1 MPIITLPDGN
11 NLDFPKK
18 VTGLEVA
25 EKISKSLAKQA
36 MVISIDGK
44 LKDLDFL
51 IEKNCSIKI
60 FTSKNDEGLETI
72 RHDTAHILAM
82 AVQELF
88 PGTQVTI
95 GPVIENGFYY
105 DFVRKEPFT
114 EEDLKKIEEKMKE
127 IVDRDEKTKR
137 EVWDRDKAIKH
148 FKKKGEIYKAELIES
163 IPQGEEVSIYFH
175 GEWHDLCRGPH
186 LSSTGKIGKF
196 FKLTKVSGA
205 YWRGDSKNEMLQR
218 IYGTGWA
225 SQKDLD
231 NYLKKI
237 EEAEKRDHRKLGKE
251 MDLFHFREESPGS
264 VFWHEKGWSLF
275 QKLINYMR
283 ARQDVAGYKEVNTPE
298 VLDRLLWEKS
308 GHWEKY
314 GENMYT
320 SQTPDEKIF
329 AIKPMNCPGHI
340 QVFNQGLKSYR
351 DLPLRITEFGKV
363 HRYEPSGALHGLL
376 RVRAFTQDD
385 AHIFCSEEQITSECL
400 NVTNLILDIYKD
412 LGFEKVIL
420 KYADRPEVRVGDDKV
435 WDKAE
440 ASLLKAVK
448 ASKLEYSINKGEGA
462 FYGPKIEFV
471 LRDAIGRDW
480 QCGTLQ
486 VDFNLPGR
494 LDATY
499 VDKDGTKKTPVMLH
513 RALFGSLE
521 RFIGILIEH
530 YAGKFP
536 FWISPLQTVVIP
548 ISEEFDDYAIKISEE
563 IKRTGISSMVDL
575 KKHNLNYKIRDHSL
589 AKIPLLLICGKK
601 EVDSNSVTIR
611 RLDSNKQENMK
622 LDLFLKT
629 FSALNKASSN

>member
-1 MPIITLPDGN
+1 MPTITLPDGK
-11 NLDFPKK
+11 NLNFSGE
-18 VTGLEVA
+18 VSGLEIA
-25 EKISKSLAKQA
+25 EKISKSLFKQA
-36 MVISIDGK
+36 LIMSVDGE
-44 LKDLDFL
+44 LKDLYF
-51 IEKNCSIKI
+51 SINKDCNVKI
-60 FTSKNDEGLETI
+60 FTAKDPEGLDAI
-72 RHDTAHILAM
+72 RHDTTHIMAM

-88 PGTQVTI
+88 PGTKLAI
-95 GPVIENGFYY
+95 GPAIKDGFYY
-105 DFVRKEPFT
+105 DFFREEPFT
-114 EEDLKKIEEKMKE
+114 PKDLEKIEIKMKE
-127 IVDRDEKTKR
+127 IIEKDEKTRR
-137 EVWDRDKAIKH
+137 EVWEREETKKH
-148 FKKKGEIYKAELIES
+148 YSKLGEKYKVELVDM
-163 IPQGEEVSIYFH
+163 IPKDSEVSIYYH
-175 GEWHDLCRGPH
+175 GKWYDLCKGPH
-186 LSSTGKIGKF
+186 LLSTGRIGKY
-196 FKLTKVSGA
+196 FKLTKVAGA

-231 NYLKKI
+231 NYLKRI

-264 VFWHEKGWSLF
+264 VFWHEKGWALF

-283 ARQDVAGYKEVNTPE
+283 ARQDAAGYKEVNTPE

-320 SQTPDEKIF
+320 SQTPDEKVF

-412 LGFEKVIL
+412 LGFENVIL

-440 ASLLKAVK
+440 ASLLEAVK

-486 VDFNLPGR
+486 VDLNLPGR
-494 LDATY
+494 LGASY
-499 VDKDGTKKTPVMLH
+499 VDKDGSKKIPVMLH

-548 ISEEFDDYAIKISEE
+548 ISEDFEDYAIKVSDK
-563 IKRTGISSMVDL
+563 IKKAGISSVVDL
-575 KKHNLNYKIRDHSL
+575 KNHNLNYKIRDHSL

-601 EVDSNSVTIR
+601 EVDTNSVTIR
-611 RLDSNKQENMK
+611 RLDSNKQENMELNK
-622 LDLFLKT
+622 FLKT
-629 FSALNKASSN
+629 FSTLNKVS

>member
-11 NLDFPKK
+11 SLNFSND
-18 VTGLEVA
+18 VTGLGVA

-36 MVISIDGK
+36 MVISVNGE
-44 LKDLDFL
+44 LKDIDY
-51 IEKNCSIKI
+51 IIKKNCSVKI
-60 FTSKNDEGLETI
+60 FTSKNPEGLETI

-88 PGTQVTI
+88 PSTQVTI
-95 GPVIENGFYY
+95 GPVIEDGFYY
-105 DFVRKEPFT
+105 DFARKEPFT
-114 EEDLKKIEEKMKE
+114 EDDLLKIENKMKE
-127 IVDRDEKTKR
+127 IVDRNEITKR
-137 EVWDRDKAIKH
+137 EVWERNKAISH
-148 FKKKGEIYKAELIES
+148 FKNKGEIYKAELIET
-163 IPQGEEVSIYFH
+163 IPESEDVSIYFH
-175 GEWHDLCRGPH
+175 GDWHDLCRGPH
-186 LSSTGKIGKF
+186 LSSTGKIGKY

-205 YWRGDSKNEMLQR
+205 YWRGDSNNEMLQR
-218 IYGTGWA
+218 IYGTSWA

-231 NYLKKI
+231 EYLKRI

-264 VFWHEKGWSLF
+264 VFWHEKGWALF

-283 ARQDVAGYKEVNTPE
+283 SRQDDAGYKEVNTPE

-320 SQTPDEKIF
+320 SETPDEKVF

-385 AHIFCSEEQITSECL
+385 AHIFCSEDQITSECL

-412 LGFEKVIL
+412 LGFENVIL
-420 KYADRPEVRVGDDKV
+420 KYADRPEVRVGEDDV

-440 ASLLKAVK
+440 ASLLEAVK

-486 VDFNLPGR
+486 VDLNLPGR
-494 LDATY
+494 LDASY
-499 VDKDGTKKTPVMLH
+499 VDKDGTKKVPVMLH

-548 ISEEFDDYAIKISEE
+548 ISEEFDDYAIKVSKK
-563 IKRTGISSMVDL
+563 IKEAGMSSSVDL
-575 KKHNLNYKIRDHSL
+575 KKHNLNYKIRDNSL

-611 RLDSNKQENMK
+611 RLDSNKQENMD
-622 LDLFLKT
+622 LNLFLKT

>member
-1 MPIITLPDGN
+1 MPTITLPDGN
-11 NLDFPKK
+11 NLNFPSK

-36 MVISIDGK
+36 IVIGVDGE
-44 LKDLDFL
+44 LKDLDFV
-51 IEKNCSIKI
+51 IDKDCAIKI
-60 FTSKNDEGLETI
+60 FTSKNKEGLETI

-95 GPVIENGFYY
+95 GPTIENGFYY
-105 DFVRKEPFT
+105 DFARKEPFT
-114 EEDLKKIEEKMKE
+114 EDDLKKIEDKMKE
-127 IVDRDEKTKR
+127 IVDRDVITKR
-137 EVWDRDKAIKH
+137 EVWSRNKAIEH

-163 IPQGEEVSIYFH
+163 IPQEEEVSIYFH
-175 GEWHDLCRGPH
+175 GDWHDLCRGPH
-186 LSSTGKIGKF
+186 LPSTGKIGKY
-196 FKLTKVSGA
+196 FKLMKVSGA
-205 YWRGDSKNEMLQR
+205 YWRGDSDNEMLQR
-218 IYGTGWA
+218 IYGTSWA
-225 SQKDLD
+225 NQKDLD
-231 NYLKKI
+231 DYLKRI

-264 VFWHEKGWSLF
+264 VFWHEKGWALF
-275 QKLINYMR
+275 LKLINYMR
-283 ARQDVAGYKEVNTPE
+283 ARQDAAGYKEVNTPE

-314 GENMYT
+314 GANMYT
-320 SQTPDEKIF
+320 SETPDEKVF

-340 QVFNQGLKSYR
+340 EVFNQGLKSYR

-385 AHIFCSEEQITSECL
+385 AHIFCSEDQITSECL
-400 NVTNLILDIYKD
+400 EVTNLILDIYKD
-412 LGFEKVIL
+412 LGFENVIL
-420 KYADRPEVRVGDDKV
+420 KYADRPEVRVGEDEV

-440 ASLLKAVK
+440 ASLLEAVK

-486 VDFNLPGR
+486 VDLNLPER
-494 LDATY
+494 LGASY
-499 VDKDGTKKTPVMLH
+499 VDRDGTKKVPVMLH

-521 RFIGILIEH
+521 RFIGILIEN
-530 YAGKFP
+530 YSGKFP

-548 ISEEFDDYAIKISEE
+548 VSEDFDNYAIEVSKKI
-563 IKRTGISSMVDL
+563 KQAGISSFVDL
-575 KKHNLNYKIRDHSL
+575 KKHNLNNKIKDHSL

-611 RLDSNKQENMK
+611 RLDSNKQENMD

-629 FSALNKASSN
+629 FSALNKASSK

>member
-11 NLDFPKK
+11 NLDFPKE

-36 MVISIDGK
+36 LIMSVDGE
-44 LKDLDFL
+44 LKDLYFL
-51 IEKNCSIKI
+51 ISKDCSVKI
-60 FTSKNDEGLETI
+60 FTAKDPEGLDAI
-72 RHDTAHILAM
+72 RHDTTHIMAM

-88 PGTQVTI
+88 PGTKLAI
-95 GPVIENGFYY
+95 GPAIKDGFYY
-105 DFVRKEPFT
+105 DFYREEPFT
-114 EEDLKKIEEKMKE
+114 PKDLETIEIKMKE
-127 IVDRDEKTKR
+127 IIEKDEKTRR
-137 EVWDRDKAIKH
+137 EVWEREETKKH
-148 FKKKGEIYKAELIES
+148 YSKLGEKYKVELVDMIPKES
-163 IPQGEEVSIYFH
+163 EVSIYYH
-175 GEWHDLCRGPH
+175 GNWYDLCKGPH
-186 LSSTGKIGKF
+186 LLSTGRIGKY
-196 FKLTKVSGA
+196 FKLTKVAGA

-231 NYLKKI
+231 NYLKRI

-283 ARQDVAGYKEVNTPE
+283 ARQDAAGYKEVNTPE

-320 SQTPDEKIF
+320 SETPDEKVF

-385 AHIFCSEEQITSECL
+385 AHIFCSEDQITSECL

-412 LGFEKVIL
+412 LGFKDVIL

-440 ASLLKAVK
+440 ASLLEAVK

-486 VDFNLPGR
+486 VDLNLPGR
-494 LDATY
+494 LDASY
-499 VDKDGTKKTPVMLH
+499 VDKDGTKKVPVMLH

-548 ISEEFDDYAIKISEE
+548 ISEDSEKYAIKVSDE
-563 IKRTGISSMVDL
+563 IKKTGISSAVDL

-622 LDLFLKT
+622 LKEFLKT

>member
-11 NLDFPKK
+11 NLTFPDK
-18 VTGLEVA
+18 VTGLDVA

-36 MVISIDGK
+36 MVISVDGD

-51 IEKNCSIKI
+51 IEKDCSIKI
-60 FTSKNDEGLETI
+60 FTSKNPEGLETI

-95 GPVIENGFYY
+95 GPVIENGFFY
-105 DFVRKEPFT
+105 DFARKEPFT
-114 EEDLKKIEEKMKE
+114 TDDLEKIENKMKD
-127 IVDRDEKTKR
+127 IVDRNEITKR
-137 EVWDRDKAIKH
+137 EVWERNKAISH
-148 FKKKGEIYKAELIES
+148 FKKKGETYKAELIEA
-163 IPQGEEVSIYFH
+163 IPENEDVSIYFH

-186 LSSTGKIGKF
+186 LSSTRKIGKF

-205 YWRGDSKNEMLQR
+205 YWRGDSNNEMLQR
-218 IYGTGWA
+218 IYGTSWA
-225 SQKDLD
+225 TQKDLD
-231 NYLKKI
+231 EYLKRI

-264 VFWHEKGWSLF
+264 VFWHEKGWALF

-283 ARQDVAGYKEVNTPE
+283 SRQDAAGYKEVNTPE

-320 SQTPDEKIF
+320 SETPDKKVF

-385 AHIFCSEEQITSECL
+385 AHIFCSEDQITSECL

-412 LGFEKVIL
+412 LGFENVIL
-420 KYADRPEVRVGDDKV
+420 KYADRPDVRVGDDEV
-435 WDKAE
+435 WNKAE
-440 ASLLKAVK
+440 ASLLEAVK

-486 VDFNLPGR
+486 VDLNLPGI
-494 LDATY
+494 LDASY
-499 VDKDGTKKTPVMLH
+499 VENDGTKKVPVMLH

-548 ISEEFDDYAIKISEE
+548 ISEEFDEYAIEVSKKI
-563 IKRTGISSMVDL
+563 KQAGISSNVDL

-611 RLDSNKQENMK
+611 RLDSNKQENMD
-622 LDLFLKT
+622 LNLFLKT
-629 FSALNKASSN
+629 FSALNKVSPN

>member
-11 NLDFPKK
+11 NIDFPNK

-36 MVISIDGK
+36 MVISVDGE
-44 LKDLDFL
+44 LKDLEHL
-51 IEKNCSIKI
+51 IEKDCSVKI
-60 FTSKNDEGLETI
+60 FTSKNPEGLETI

-105 DFVRKEPFT
+105 DFARKDPFT
-114 EEDLKKIEEKMKE
+114 EDDLTKIENKMKE
-127 IVDRDEKTKR
+127 IVDRDEITKR
-137 EVWDRDKAIKH
+137 EVWDRNKAVDH
-148 FKKKGEIYKAELIES
+148 FKKKGEIYKAELIEA
-163 IPQGEEVSIYFH
+163 IPENEDVSIYFH
-175 GEWHDLCRGPH
+175 GDWHDLCRGPH
-186 LSSTGKIGKF
+186 LSSTGKIGKY
-196 FKLTKVSGA
+196 FKLMKVSGA
-205 YWRGDSKNEMLQR
+205 YWRGDSNNEMLQR
-218 IYGTGWA
+218 IYGTSWA

-231 NYLKKI
+231 EHLKRI

-264 VFWHEKGWSLF
+264 VFWHERGWALF

-283 ARQDVAGYKEVNTPE
+283 SRQDAAGYKEVNTPE
-298 VLDRLLWEKS
+298 ILDRQLWEKS

-320 SQTPDEKIF
+320 SETPDEKVF

-385 AHIFCSEEQITSECL
+385 AHIFCAEDQITSECL

-412 LGFEKVIL
+412 LGFENVIL
-420 KYADRPEVRVGDDKV
+420 KYADRPEVRVGDDEV

-440 ASLLKAVK
+440 ASLLEAVK

-486 VDFNLPGR
+486 VDLNLPGR
-494 LDATY
+494 LDASY
-499 VDKDGTKKTPVMLH
+499 VDKDGTKKVPVMLH

-521 RFIGILIEH
+521 RFIGILIEN

-536 FWISPLQTVVIP
+536 FWISPLQTMVIP
-548 ISEEFDDYAIKISEE
+548 ISEEFNDYAIEVSKKI
-563 IKRTGISSMVDL
+563 KDAGISSAVDI
-575 KKHNLNYKIRDHSL
+575 KNNNLNYKIRDHSL

-611 RLDSNKQENMK
+611 RLDSNKQENM
-622 LDLFLKT
+622 DIDSFLKT

>member
-11 NLDFPKK
+11 NLTFPDK
-18 VTGLEVA
+18 VTGLKVA

-36 MVISIDGK
+36 MVISVDGD
-44 LKDLDFL
+44 LKDLDFQ
-51 IEKNCSIKI
+51 IENDCSIKI
-60 FTSKNDEGLETI
+60 FTSKNPEGLETI

-114 EEDLKKIEEKMKE
+114 EDDLEKIENKMKE
-127 IVDRDEKTKR
+127 IVDRNEITRR
-137 EVWDRDKAIKH
+137 EVWERKKAISH
-148 FKKKGEIYKAELIES
+148 FKEKGEAYKAELIQA
-163 IPQGEEVSIYFH
+163 IPETEDVSIYFH
-175 GEWHDLCRGPH
+175 GDWHDLCRGPH

-205 YWRGDSKNEMLQR
+205 YWRGDSNNEMLQR
-218 IYGTGWA
+218 IYGTSWA
-225 SQKDLD
+225 TQKDLD
-231 NYLKKI
+231 EYLRRI

-264 VFWHEKGWSLF
+264 VFWHEKGWALF

-283 ARQDVAGYKEVNTPE
+283 SRQDAADYKEVNTPE

-320 SQTPDEKIF
+320 SETPDEKVF

-385 AHIFCSEEQITSECL
+385 AHIFCSEDQITTECL

-412 LGFEKVIL
+412 LGFENVIL
-420 KYADRPEVRVGDDKV
+420 KYADRPDVRVGDDEV

-440 ASLLKAVK
+440 ASLLAAVK
-448 ASKLEYSINKGEGA
+448 ASKLEYSTNKGEGA

-486 VDFNLPGR
+486 VDLNLPGR
-494 LDATY
+494 LDASY
-499 VDKDGTKKTPVMLH
+499 VDNDGTKKVPVMLH

-548 ISEEFDDYAIKISEE
+548 ISEEFDEYATEVSKKIKQA
-563 IKRTGISSMVDL
+563 GISSNVDL

-611 RLDSNKQENMK
+611 RLDSNKQENMD
-622 LDLFLKT
+622 LNLFLKT

>member
-11 NLDFPKK
+11 NLNFSNK
-18 VTGLEVA
+18 VTGLEIA

-36 MVISIDGK
+36 MVIDVDGE
-44 LKDLDFL
+44 LKDLDF
-51 IEKNCSIKI
+51 IIDKDCSVKI
-60 FTSKNDEGLETI
+60 FTSKNEEGLETI

-88 PGTQVTI
+88 PKTQVTI

-105 DFVRKEPFT
+105 DFARKESFT
-114 EEDLKKIEEKMKE
+114 EDDLKKIEDKMKE
-127 IVDRDEKTKR
+127 IVDRDEITKR
-137 EVWDRDKAIKH
+137 EVWPRDKAIKH
-148 FKKKGEIYKAELIES
+148 FKKKGETYKAELIEG

-175 GEWHDLCRGPH
+175 GNWHDLCRGPH

-218 IYGTGWA
+218 IYGTSWA
-225 SQKDLD
+225 TQKDLD
-231 NYLKKI
+231 EYLKRI

-264 VFWHEKGWSLF
+264 VFWHEKGWALF

-283 ARQDVAGYKEVNTPE
+283 IRQDAAGYKEVNTPE

-385 AHIFCSEEQITSECL
+385 AHIFCSEDQITSECL

-412 LGFEKVIL
+412 LGFKNVIL
-420 KYADRPEVRVGDDKV
+420 KYADRPEVRVGDDEV

-440 ASLLKAVK
+440 ASLLEAVK

-486 VDFNLPGR
+486 VDLNLPGR
-494 LDATY
+494 LEASY
-499 VDKDGTKKTPVMLH
+499 VDNDGTKKVPVMLH

-548 ISEEFDDYAIKISEE
+548 ISEEFDKYAVEVSNKIKLA
-563 IKRTGISSMVDL
+563 GMSSSVDL

-589 AKIPLLLICGKK
+589 AKIPVLLICGKK

-611 RLDSNKQENMK
+611 RLDTNKQENM
-622 LDLFLKT
+622 DIDQFLKT

>member
-1 MPIITLPDGN
+1 MPIITLPDGK

-18 VTGLEVA
+18 VTGLDVA

-36 MVISIDGK
+36 MVISVNGE
-44 LKDLDFL
+44 LKDLDYL
-51 IEKNCSIKI
+51 IEKDCNVKI
-60 FTSKNDEGLETI
+60 FTSKNPEGLETI

-105 DFVRKEPFT
+105 DFARKEPFT
-114 EEDLKKIEEKMKE
+114 EDDLLKIENKMKD
-127 IVDRDEKTKR
+127 IVDRDEITKR
-137 EVWDRDKAIKH
+137 EVWERNKAISH
-148 FKKKGEIYKAELIES
+148 FKEKGEVYKAELIEA
-163 IPQGEEVSIYFH
+163 IPKNEDVSIYFH
-175 GEWHDLCRGPH
+175 GDWHDLCRGPH
-186 LSSTGKIGKF
+186 LSSTGKIGKY

-218 IYGTGWA
+218 IYGTSWA

-231 NYLKKI
+231 EYLNRI

-264 VFWHEKGWSLF
+264 VFWHEKGWALF

-283 ARQDVAGYKEVNTPE
+283 SRQDAAGYKEVNTPE
-298 VLDRLLWEKS
+298 ILDRQLWEKS

-320 SQTPDEKIF
+320 SETPDEKVF

-385 AHIFCSEEQITSECL
+385 AHIFCSEDQITSECL
-400 NVTNLILDIYKD
+400 EVTNLILDIYKD
-412 LGFEKVIL
+412 LGFENVIL
-420 KYADRPEVRVGDDKV
+420 KYADRPEVRVGEDEV

-440 ASLLKAVK
+440 ASLLEAVK

-494 LDATY
+494 LDASY
-499 VDKDGTKKTPVMLH
+499 VDKDGTKKVPVMLH

-521 RFIGILIEH
+521 RFIGILIEN

-536 FWISPLQTVVIP
+536 FWISPLQTMVIP
-548 ISEEFDDYAIKISEE
+548 ISEEFNDYAVKVSQKIKSA
-563 IKRTGISSMVDL
+563 GISSAVDL
-575 KKHNLNYKIRDHSL
+575 KNNNLNYKIRDHSL
-589 AKIPLLLICGKK
+589 TKIPVLLICGKK
-601 EVDSNSVTIR
+601 EVDTNSVTIR
-611 RLDSNKQENMK
+611 RLDSNKQENME
-622 LDLFLKT
+622 LNLFLKT
-629 FSALNKASSN
+629 FSALNKASLN

>member
-11 NLDFPKK
+11 NLNFPNN
-18 VTGLEVA
+18 VTGLEIA

-36 MVISIDGK
+36 MIIGVDGV

-51 IEKNCSIKI
+51 IDKDCSVKI
-60 FTSKNDEGLETI
+60 YTSKNKEGLETI
-72 RHDTAHILAM
+72 RHDTAHVLAM

-95 GPVIENGFYY
+95 GPIIENGFYY
-105 DFVRKEPFT
+105 DFARKEPFT
-114 EEDLKKIEEKMKE
+114 EDDLKKIEDKMKE
-127 IVDRDEKTKR
+127 IVDRDEITKR
-137 EVWDRDKAIKH
+137 EVWGREKAIEH
-148 FKKKGEIYKAELIES
+148 FKKKGETYKAELIES

-175 GEWHDLCRGPH
+175 GKWHDLCRGPH

-218 IYGTGWA
+218 IYGTSWA
-225 SQKDLD
+225 NQKDLD
-231 NYLKKI
+231 AFLKRVA
-237 EEAEKRDHRKLGKE
+237 EAEKRDHRKLGKE

-283 ARQDVAGYKEVNTPE
+283 DRQGAAGYKEVNTPE

-320 SQTPDEKIF
+320 SETPDEKIF

-340 QVFNQGLKSYR
+340 EVFNQGLKSYR

-385 AHIFCSEEQITSECL
+385 AHIFCTEDQITSECL
-400 NVTNLILDIYKD
+400 EVTNLILDIYKD
-412 LGFEKVIL
+412 LGFENVIL
-420 KYADRPEVRVGDDKV
+420 KYADRPEVRVGEDEV

-440 ASLLKAVK
+440 ASLLEAVK
-448 ASKLEYSINKGEGA
+448 ATKLEYSINKGEGA

-486 VDFNLPGR
+486 VDLNLPGR
-494 LDATY
+494 LDASY
-499 VDKDGTKKTPVMLH
+499 VDKDGTKKVPVMLH

-548 ISEEFDDYAIKISEE
+548 ISEDFDDYAIEVSKKI
-563 IKRTGISSMVDL
+563 KNLGMSSFVDL
-575 KKHNLNYKIRDHSL
+575 KKHNLNYKIRDHSN
-589 AKIPLLLICGKK
+589 AKIPFLLICGKK
-601 EVDSNSVTIR
+601 EVDTNSVTIR
-611 RLDSNKQENMK
+611 RLDSNKQENMD
-622 LDLFLKT
+622 LNLFLKT

>member
-11 NLDFPKK
+11 NLTFPDK
-18 VTGLEVA
+18 VTGLDVA

-36 MVISIDGK
+36 MVISIDGD

-51 IEKNCSIKI
+51 IEKDCSIKI
-60 FTSKNDEGLETI
+60 FTSKNPEGLETI

-105 DFVRKEPFT
+105 DFARKEPFT
-114 EEDLKKIEEKMKE
+114 EDDLEQIENKMKE
-127 IVDRDEKTKR
+127 IVDRNEITKR
-137 EVWDRDKAIKH
+137 EVWERNKAISH
-148 FKKKGEIYKAELIES
+148 FKEKGETYKAELIEA
-163 IPQGEEVSIYFH
+163 IPENEEVSIYFH
-175 GEWHDLCRGPH
+175 GNWHDLCRGPH

-205 YWRGDSKNEMLQR
+205 YWRGDSNNEMLQR
-218 IYGTGWA
+218 IYGTSWA
-225 SQKDLD
+225 TQKDLD
-231 NYLKKI
+231 EYLKRI

-264 VFWHEKGWSLF
+264 VFWHERGWALF

-283 ARQDVAGYKEVNTPE
+283 GRQDAAGYKEVNTPE
-298 VLDRLLWEKS
+298 ILDRQLWEKS

-320 SQTPDEKIF
+320 SETPDEKVF

-385 AHIFCSEEQITSECL
+385 AHIFCSEDQITSECL
-400 NVTNLILDIYKD
+400 EVTNLILDIYKD
-412 LGFEKVIL
+412 LGFENVIL
-420 KYADRPEVRVGDDKV
+420 KYADRPEVRVGEDEV

-440 ASLLKAVK
+440 ASLLEAVK
-448 ASKLEYSINKGEGA
+448 ASKLEYTINKGEGA

-486 VDFNLPGR
+486 VDLNLPGR
-494 LDATY
+494 LDASY
-499 VDKDGTKKTPVMLH
+499 VDKDGTKKVPVMLH

-521 RFIGILIEH
+521 RFIGILIEN

-548 ISEEFDDYAIKISEE
+548 ISEEFDDYAIEVSKKI
-563 IKRTGISSMVDL
+563 KQAGISSNVDL

-611 RLDSNKQENMK
+611 RLDSNKQENMD
-622 LDLFLKT
+622 LNLFLKT

>member
-11 NLDFPKK
+11 NLNFPNK
-18 VTGLEVA
+18 VSGLDVA

-36 MVISIDGK
+36 MVISVNGE
-44 LKDLDFL
+44 LKDLDHI
-51 IEKNCSIKI
+51 IENDCSIKI
-60 FTSKNDEGLETI
+60 FTSKNPEGLETI

-105 DFVRKEPFT
+105 DFARKESFT
-114 EEDLKKIEEKMKE
+114 EDDLIKIENKMKE
-127 IVDRDEKTKR
+127 IVDRDEITKR
-137 EVWDRDKAIKH
+137 EVWERNKAIAH
-148 FKKKGEIYKAELIES
+148 FKKKGEIYKAELIEA
-163 IPQGEEVSIYFH
+163 IPENEDVSIYFH

-186 LSSTGKIGKF
+186 LSSTGKIGKY

-205 YWRGDSKNEMLQR
+205 YWRGDSNNEMLQR
-218 IYGTGWA
+218 IYGTSWA
-225 SQKDLD
+225 SQKELD
-231 NYLKKI
+231 DYLKRI

-264 VFWHEKGWSLF
+264 VFWHEKGWALF

-283 ARQDVAGYKEVNTPE
+283 SRQDAAGYREVNTPE
-298 VLDRLLWEKS
+298 ILDRQLWEKS

-320 SQTPDEKIF
+320 SETPDEKVF

-351 DLPLRITEFGKV
+351 DLPIRIAEFGKV

-385 AHIFCSEEQITSECL
+385 AHIFCSEDQITSECL
-400 NVTNLILDIYKD
+400 EVTNLILDIYKD
-412 LGFEKVIL
+412 LGFENVIL
-420 KYADRPEVRVGDDKV
+420 KYADRPEVRVGDDEI

-440 ASLLKAVK
+440 ASLLEAVK

-486 VDFNLPGR
+486 VDLNLPGR
-494 LDATY
+494 LDASY
-499 VDKDGTKKTPVMLH
+499 VDKDGTKKVPVMLH

-521 RFIGILIEH
+521 RFIGILIEN

-536 FWISPLQTVVIP
+536 FWISPLQTMVIP
-548 ISEEFDDYAIKISEE
+548 ISEEFNDYAVEVSKKIK
-563 IKRTGISSMVDL
+563 KAGISSAVDL
-575 KKHNLNYKIRDHSL
+575 KNNNLNYKIRDHSL
-589 AKIPLLLICGKK
+589 AKIPVLLICGKK

-611 RLDSNKQENMK
+611 RLDSNKQENM
-622 LDLFLKT
+622 DIDQFLKT